1 MYISGRER
9 KFIHLLLHT
18 DAALTVNQIA
28 DTLDV
33 SERTVHRD
41 LKNIEDIVAEYNLQ
55 LIRQSGRGLII
66 SGDDEARK
74 KLDLEVSQAE
84 FSDFTAEER
93 QAMIYATL
101 LEMDEP
107 IKLFTLANELKVT
120 IATVSHDLDQL
131 EEELKT
137 YQLTLI
143 RKRGYGVRLEG
154 NESNKRAA
162 LSSLIT
168 AHIEPF
174 QYVSL
179 LKNNIK
185 KQQQTNTISDRLL
198 GLVDPEK
205 LTIIE
210 ETVNKAMD
218 ELPQKLADSA
228 YIGLVVHLA
237 LALERLLKGDSIHMD
252 PDYLAQMEESREF
265 AVAQKMI
272 AHFEEAF
279 QMDIPKDEIGYITMH
294 LMGAKIR
301 SDSNSL
307 MEESGLDVVYK
318 AKELINYVSSMVSD
332 DLLRENTVLL
342 NDLAAHLKPSIY
354 RMKQGLTIRNPLIG
368 EIQRD
373 YESLFDLVQEAVAE
387 IFPDLDFPD
396 DEIGYLVLHFA
407 AAMIRDEAG
416 SEMRALV
423 ICSSGIGTAKI
434 LATKLKQQ
442 IPEIRHVE
450 NKSVLDLEQAEMSRH
465 DIVVSTI
472 GLDGFEDDYIQIS
485 PMLTEAEVHRIRK
498 AIKQKK
504 ITRRLSRDDK
514 AVQPN
519 EDFMQQLKRTQHYT
533 KAVTEL
539 LDSVNVVNI
548 PEKLPIALILQFI
561 GNELETLGL
570 IRNKELVFE
579 KLQKREQKGGLG
591 IPGTTLALYH
601 ARSSGLDNLSFT
613 IYPLNHPVTLE
624 GMDNTPMNVDT
635 ILVMLAPD
643 DANQETLDVLSHL
656 SSIIIQDDEKISLFE
671 SGDEARVKTLMTNE
685 MQKFLHDKNIL

>member
-9 KFIHLLLHT
+9 KFIHLLLHA
-18 DAALTVNQIA
+18 DGALTVHQIA

-41 LKNIEDIVAEYNLQ
+41 LKNIEDIVADYNLQ
-55 LIRQSGRGLII
+55 LVRQAGRGLVI
-66 SGDDEARK
+66 SGDAESRN
-74 KLDLEVSQAE
+74 KLDLEVSNAA

-131 EEELKT
+131 EAELKT

-154 NESNKRAA
+154 KESNKRAA

-179 LKNNIK
+179 LKNNIE
-185 KQQQTNTISDRLL
+185 KQQQSSMISDRLL

-210 ETVNKAMD
+210 ETVNAAME
-218 ELPQKLADSA
+218 ELPQELADSA

-237 LALERLLKGDSIHMD
+237 LALERLLKGDSIHID
-252 PDYLAQMEESREF
+252 PDYLTQMEESREF
-265 AVAQKMI
+265 TVARKMI

-279 QMDIPKDEIGYITMH
+279 QMDIPNDEIGYITMH
-294 LMGAKIR
+294 LMGAKLR

-307 MEESGLDVVYK
+307 MEESGLDIVYK
-318 AKELINYVSSMVSD
+318 AKELINYVSSMTED
-332 DLLRENTVLL
+332 DWMRENTVLL

-354 RMKQGLTIRNPLIG
+354 RMKQGLAIRNPLIG

-373 YESLFDLVQEAVAE
+373 YDSLFDLIQEAVGE
-387 IFPDLDFPD
+387 IFPNLDVPD

-407 AAMIRDEAG
+407 AAMIRDEAD

-442 IPEIRHVE
+442 IPEIRNVE
-450 NKSVLDLEQAEMSRH
+450 NKSVLDLEQAEMSRY

-472 GLDGFEDDYIQIS
+472 GLGEDESIQIS
-485 PMLTEAEVHRIRK
+485 PMLTEAEVHRIKK

-504 ITRRLSRDDK
+504 ITRRLSRDDTSF
-514 AVQPN
+514 QPDD
-519 EDFMQQLKRTQHYT
+519 DFMQRLQTTQQYT
-533 KAVTEL
+533 KAVTDLLASVFAANIEEEL
-539 LDSVNVVNI
+539 SIASV
-548 PEKLPIALILQFI
+548 LRFI
-561 GNELETLGL
+561 SNELETHGL
-570 IRNKELVFE
+570 IRNKELIFQ
-579 KLQKREQKGGLG
+579 KLQQREQKGGLG

-601 ARSSGLDNLSFT
+601 ARSSGLDQLSFT
-613 IYPLNHPVTLE
+613 IYPLEHPLTLE
-624 GMDNTPMNVDT
+624 GMDDAPMNIDT

-643 DANQETLDVLSHL
+643 DADQGALDVLSHL
-656 SSIIIQDDEKISLFE
+656 SSLMIQDEESSHLFE
-671 SGDEARVKTLMTNE
+671 SGDETRIKAFMSHE